1 MNFIPLAEMMR
12 PKSLKDVLGQGHLIG
27 PGKILTQIV
36 ESQKPLNL
44 IFWGPPG
51 SGKTTLARAIA
62 ADLDNT
68 ELIELSA
75 VTANKKDITE
85 AAKTAEINQNL
96 GQKTILFIDEIHRFN
111 KAQQDTLLPYVES
124 GRLIFI
130 GATTENP
137 SFEVITPLLSSFG
150 A

>member
-1 MNFIPLAEMMR
+1 MNFIPLAERMR
-12 PKSLKDVLGQGHLIG
+12 PKSLKDVLGQGHIIG

-85 AAKTAEINQNL
+85 AAKTAEINHNL

-124 GRLIFI
+124 GRLIFL
-130 GATTENP
+130 
-137 SFEVITPLLSSFG
+137 VPLLKTQVLKLSHH
-150 A
+150 